1 MLFLTRQ
8 RLKSVGVGRKSGDR
22 YLSARIYHQ
31 LGSVAQ
37 KLREYDQARDYYQQA
52 LEIKIE
58 FGDRYSSAETYGQLG
73 LFAQAQEN
81 YAEARANL
89 QTALE
94 IYVEYQDEYMA
105 TVTRENLEG
114 LPE

>member
-1 MLFLTRQ
+1 MDIAKKQKNHRAVADSLHYLGNVSLSMRQ
-8 RLKSVGVGRKSGDR
+8 F
-22 YLSARIYHQ
+22 H
-31 LGSVAQ
+31 
-37 KLREYDQARDYYQQA
+37 QARDYYQQA

-58 FGDRYSSAETYGQLG
+58 FGDRYSCARTYAGLG
-73 LFAQAQEN
+73 LLAQAEEK
-81 YAEARANL
+81 YVEVRANL

-105 TVTRENLEG
+105 TVAREILES

>member
-8 RLKSVGVGRKSGDR
+8 RLKSVGIGRKSGDR
-22 YLSARIYHQ
+22 Y
-31 LGSVAQ
+31 
-37 KLREYDQARDYYQQA
+37 
-52 LEIKIE
+52 
-58 FGDRYSSAETYGQLG
+58 SSASTYKQLG

-105 TVTRENLEG
+105 TVTRENLKD

>member
-1 MLFLTRQ
+1 MTRQ
-8 RLKSVGVGRKSGDR
+8 RLKSVGIGRKSGDR
-22 YLSARIYHQ
+22 Y
-31 LGSVAQ
+31 
-37 KLREYDQARDYYQQA
+37 
-52 LEIKIE
+52 
-58 FGDRYSSAETYGQLG
+58 SSAGTYATLG
-73 LFAQAQEN
+73 LLAQAEEK

-105 TVTRENLEG
+105 TVIRENLEG

>member
-1 MLFLTRQ
+1 
-8 RLKSVGVGRKSGDR
+8 
-22 YLSARIYHQ
+22 
-31 LGSVAQ
+31 
-37 KLREYDQARDYYQQA
+37 ARDYYQQA

-58 FGDRYSSAETYGQLG
+58 FSDRYSSASTYAVLG
-73 LFAQAQEN
+73 LLAQVQDN
-81 YAEARANL
+81 YVEARANL

-105 TVTRENLEG
+105 TVTRENLES

>member
-1 MLFLTRQ
+1 MRGGF
-8 RLKSVGVGRKSGDR
+8 SGEFGDR
-22 YLSARIYHQ
+22 YSSASTYHQ
-31 LGSVAQ
+31 LGRVAEE
-37 KLREYDQARDYYQQA
+37 LREYDQARDYYQQA
-52 LEIKIE
+52 LEINIE
-58 FGDRYSSAETYGQLG
+58 FGDRYSCASTYGQLG

-94 IYVEYQDEYMA
+94 IYVEYQDEYWA
-105 TVTRENLEG
+105 KVAREILES